1 MRLKIHLLTILVS
14 VLTVLSFYLVIT
26 DPTPRS
32 ELQGHLVQFVQGVPV
47 RAETAAFILPIS
59 EPTFFPIRDTA
70 VPVPELTVKS
80 FLVYD
85 TKNEKVIFSKEP
97 GRVLPVASLTKLL
110 TAIIGIDFLEPQEV
124 ITISNDSYNVDGEG
138 ADFRLQEQFYFKDL
152 LGAML
157 VKSSNDAALAIAKT
171 LEQKT
176 GENFVGLMNRRAR
189 QIGMT
194 ESRFIDPAGLGD
206 DGFSTAR
213 DLLRLARYSKNYPEV
228 WHLLGLRSLDINA
241 VDGKLTHHFESTNK
255 LWASMPNLK
264 GGKTGYT
271 DGALGCMILEEDLP
285 EQDSSL
291 IIIVLGS
298 ADRFGEVKKLSD
310 WSKLAF
316 RWR

>member
-1 MRLKIHLLTILVS
+1 MRLKIHFLTILVS
-14 VLTVLSFYLVIT
+14 VLTVLSFYLIYS
-26 DPTPRS
+26 DQKLIQSPA
-32 ELQGHLVQFVQGVPV
+32 LIGVSK
-47 RAETAAFILPIS
+47 AEAGSSVSTAFILPIS
-59 EPTFFPIRDTA
+59 EPTYFPIRDTA
-70 VPVPELTVKS
+70 VPVPELTAKA
-80 FLVYD
+80 FLIYD
-85 TKNEKVIFSKEP
+85 TRNEKVIFSKEP

-110 TAIIGIDFLEPQEV
+110 TAVISLDFLDPQEV
-124 ITISNDSYNVDGEG
+124 ITITGDSYNVDGEG
-138 ADFRLQEQFYFKDL
+138 ADFRLEERFYFKDL

-189 QIGMT
+189 QIGMA
-194 ESRFIDPAGLGD
+194 ESRFIDPAGLSD

-213 DLLRLARYSKNYPEV
+213 DLLRLARYSENYPEI
-228 WHLLGLRSLDINA
+228 WRLFGLRSLDINS
-241 VDGKLTHHFESTNK
+241 VDGKLAHHFESTNK
-255 LWASMPNLK
+255 LWPLLPNLK

-271 DGALGCMILEEDLP
+271 DGALGCMILAEYLP

-298 ADRFGEVKKLSD
+298 TDRFGEVKKLSD
-310 WSKLAF
+310 WAKVAF

>member
-1 MRLKIHLLTILVS
+1 MKFKIHILTILVS
-14 VLTVLSFYLVIT
+14 ALTVLSFYLVMT
-26 DPTPRS
+26 DVVPAPYIAQAD
-32 ELQGHLVQFVQGVPV
+32 QGRTLSH
-47 RAETAAFILPIS
+47 ESAAFILPIS
-59 EPTFFPIRDTA
+59 EPTYFPIRDTA
-70 VPVPELTVKS
+70 VAVPELTAKS
-80 FLVYD
+80 FLIYD
-85 TKNEKVIFSKEP
+85 TKNEKIIFSKEP
-97 GRVLPVASLTKLL
+97 GRILPIASLTKLL
-110 TAIIGIDFLEPQEV
+110 TAVISLDYFSSQEIITMTG
-124 ITISNDSYNVDGEG
+124 DSLNADGEG
-138 ADFRLQEQFYFKDL
+138 ADFYLQEQIYFKDL

-157 VKSSNDAALAIAKT
+157 VKSSNDAALAIAKA

-176 GENFVGLMNRRAR
+176 GENFIGMMNRKAR